1 MRNIK
6 HSFIWVLGTL
16 IVGLGILGS
25 TQIGYAQQGNESQS
39 QQGNASQSS
48 WGSGGTGEL
57 SMMALDLDNIEEH
70 ITGAQNAIADA
81 NTVAALD
88 HLSQIENLMAT
99 LEKQPQIMNDI
110 KSIKDSLSN
119 NDLEKATEDITKI
132 QSQISQVKTQNPQL
146 LNDGQDNDDNDDND
160 DNEDNE

>member
-25 TQIGYAQQGNESQS
+25 IQIGYAQQGNVSQS
-39 QQGNASQSS
+39 QQGNDSQSS
-48 WGSGGTGEL
+48 SGSGGTGEL
-57 SMMALDLDNIEEH
+57 AMMVLDLDDIEEH
-70 ITGAQNAIADA
+70 ITSAQNDIANAD
-81 NTVAALD
+81 TVAALD
-88 HLSQIENLMAT
+88 DLSQIENLMAT
-99 LEKQPQIMNDI
+99 LEKQPQIMSDI

-132 QSQISQVKTQNPQL
+132 QSQISQVKSQNPQL
-146 LNDGQDNDDNDDND
+146 VSDGQDNDDN
-160 DNEDNE
+160 E